1 MRFLRSA
8 TLPIILV
15 AITAA
20 VVVWQVVQ
28 RYSIPISK
36 VVQVPRALVDL
47 PAAPAGKLSTL
58 VVGGGCFW
66 CVEAFFSE
74 LKGVT
79 AAVSGYAGGT
89 AETANY
95 DDLHGS
101 AHAEAVKITY
111 DPAVISFGELL
122 RVLFTVGDPT
132 TANGQYPDYG
142 PQYRM
147 VVFHQNAD
155 EKRVAEAYLRQIAEA
170 KVFAKPLAVTVEPM
184 PHGFFSAEDYHQ
196 RFVAKNPD
204 HPYVCQWM
212 PKKMAKLRAAFA
224 DQLKSAAPR

>member
-1 MRFLRSA
+1 MRFLRSS
-8 TLPIILV
+8 TLPIVLV
-15 AITAA
+15 VLAAA
-20 VVVWQVVQ
+20 VFAWLLAQ
-28 RYSIPISK
+28 RYAGANHP
-36 VVQVPRALVDL
+36 VVEVPRAAVDL
-47 PAAPAGKLSTL
+47 PPGPAGGMRTL

-74 LKGVT
+74 LKGVS

-95 DDLHGS
+95 DDVRGS
-101 AHAEAVKITY
+101 AHAEAVRITY

-132 TANGQYPDYG
+132 SVGGQYPDYG

-147 VVFHQNAD
+147 AVFYQDAD
-155 EKRVAEAYLRQIAEA
+155 ERRVAEAYLRQIEAA
-170 KVFAKPLAVTVEPM
+170 KVFARPLAVTVEPM
-184 PHGFFSAEDYHQ
+184 PHGFFTAEEYHQ
-196 RFVAKNPD
+196 RFVARNPD

-212 PKKMAKLRAAFA
+212 PKKMARLRAAFA
-224 DQLKSAAPR
+224 DQLKAPAPR